1 MIKALIDQEYHR
13 ELRLVLGGARK
24 SIWISMF
31 EIESGRGARDRDSRA
46 LVELVCARAREGIE
60 VRVLL
65 SQIFPNR
72 WSDRK
77 NQVSAWR
84 LFNEGC
90 DVRYLPGNRTVH
102 AKVVIIDR
110 ARILVGSHNWTR
122 FSLGY
127 NLEISVITDDEELVN
142 TVLTE
147 LNELWTR
154 AKDFRGH
161 VRTPAF
167 AR

>member
-1 MIKALIDQEYHR
+1 MIKALIDEKYRQ
-13 ELRLVLGGARK
+13 ELRIAMEGATS
-24 SIWISMF
+24 SIMITMF
-31 EIESGRGARDRDSRA
+31 EIESGRGTRDRDARA
-46 LVELVCARAREGIE
+46 LVELVCSRARAGIR

-84 LFNEGC
+84 LLNEGC
-90 DVRYLPGNRTVH
+90 EVGYLPGNRTVH
-102 AKVVIIDR
+102 AKVVIIDGKV
-110 ARILVGSHNWTR
+110 ILVGSHNWTR

-127 NLEISVITDDEELVN
+127 NLEISVMTDDEGLVE
-142 TVLTE
+142 TITGE
-147 LNELWTR
+147 IERLWNQ

-161 VRTPAF
+161 VKQPPWTR
-167 AR
+167 